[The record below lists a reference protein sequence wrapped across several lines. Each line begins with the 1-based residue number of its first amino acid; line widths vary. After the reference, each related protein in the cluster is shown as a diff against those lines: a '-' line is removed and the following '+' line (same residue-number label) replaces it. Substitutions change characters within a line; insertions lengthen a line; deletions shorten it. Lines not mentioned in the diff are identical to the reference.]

1 MAAELTDGRVKETNI
16 QLTPVGGGRFE
27 IYVDGEKVY
36 DRLAP
41 GEKDFYPSLRSQRE
55 ARKKLV
61 AAIEAA
67 IPEGDLAGA
76 HH

>member
-27 IYVDGEKVY
+27 IYVNGEKVY

-61 AAIEAA
+61 AAIDAA
-67 IPEGDLAGA
+67 AMEGVGA
-76 HH
+76 APRH

>member
-1 MAAELTDGRVKETNI
+1 MAAELTDGRVKATNI

-27 IYVDGEKVY
+27 IYVNGEKVY

-61 AAIEAA
+61 AAIDAAPKEEAGTA
-67 IPEGDLAGA
+67 A

>member
-1 MAAELTDGRVKETNI
+1 MAAELSDGHVKETDI
-16 QLTPVGGGRFE
+16 QLTPSGGGRFE
-27 IYVDGEKVY
+27 IYVNGEKVY

-61 AAIEAA
+61 AAIDAA
-67 IPEGDLAGA
+67 DKEGVGA
-76 HH
+76 AARH